1 VAEKMLAEMD
11 VSGES
16 SAVPRAV
23 EEPDVGSFAV
33 EGVVYGAAVESAVE
47 DAVESAVEGAVEDA
61 VEGAVE
67 DAVESAVEG
76 AVEDTAGTAAGCH
89 WHVRPL
95 RVNPVGVGTQVF
107 RSPTKPIVMLA
118 PGAITRLASM
128 SVATAPSGPLPT
140 RAFQAYTIFCV
151 AGKAQRS
158 VHPSTPVPLV
168 FAMTIT
174 MVKVDETSDT
184 TP

>member
-47 DAVESAVEGAVEDA
+47 SA

>member
-47 DAVESAVEGAVEDA
+47 DAVESA

>member
-33 EGVVYGAAVESAVE
+33 EGVVYGA
-47 DAVESAVEGAVEDA
+47 A

>member
-33 EGVVYGAAVESAVE
+33 EGVVYGAAVES
-47 DAVESAVEGAVEDA
+47 
-61 VEGAVE
+61 AVE